1 MKEVE
6 KMYKNTRILPR
17 RKCEFYE
24 DCPLGFAHSCDDC
37 DIEFRES
44 NSSYPPF
51 TAEKQI
57 ELIKWLLQN
66 KRLCIRKAEH
76 SNNFYMDTL
85 FNRLDGV
92 DNKDFE
98 QCLASLVNNLWQD
111 LTEEEKQ
118 QVKEILE

>member
-1 MKEVE
+1 MSEIE
-6 KMYKNTRILPR
+6 KLMQNVGILPR

-51 TAEKQI
+51 TPEKQLW
-57 ELIKWLLQN
+57 LIKWLSDIDEHIGIHYDRYKGLFEMQTGSGG
-66 KRLCIRKAEH
+66 LCVC
-76 SNNFYMDTL
+76 N
-85 FNRLDGV
+85 
-92 DNKDFE
+92 DFE
-98 QCLASLVNNLWQD
+98 DALASRVNMIWQD
-111 LTEEEKQ
+111 LSEKQKQ